1 MDLINRSILPLMIA
15 RMRQDRILAVTGS
28 RQTGKTTL
36 CERQLPESRQQA
48 HSYITFDDPEERLR
62 FQKAPLA
69 VLEAQDTPLVIL
81 DEVQK
86 APSLFDPLKVVADN
100 NARKNRLQTF
110 ILTGSS
116 QLLLVKSIRETLA
129 GRTALFNLHPFSL
142 PELLSGDKAP
152 LLDRLW
158 AGDVFLSDEAK
169 RLLTISPQVTRRM
182 RVIRDLHRKWG
193 GFPVVWQ
200 REDEADRINWLKDYR
215 KTYLERDLTDA
226 GQVAD
231 LDAFVL
237 AQKLLCARTASLLS
251 VSEVARDAGLAVNT
265 VRRYIHLLSM
275 TFQCVLLAP
284 YYENV
289 GKRLIKSPKIYFTD
303 PGVIRVIL
311 GERSVNEGAW
321 YESWVFSELLKWRQ
335 RQPVEPEL
343 FFYRTGGGM
352 EVDFL
357 IAAPG
362 RLLPVEVKSHDRVT
376 SADGRSVETFLKSH
390 SDESGIGLV
399 IYPGNDIGEIR
410 RDVWALPDWYLFPF
424 LTN

>member
-1 MDLINRSILPLMIA
+1 MSLINRSILPLMIS
-15 RMRQDRILAVTGS
+15 RMRQDRILAVTGA

-36 CERQLPESRQQA
+36 CERQLPENTQQDHA
-48 HSYITFDDPEERLR
+48 YITFDDPEERLR
-62 FQKAPLA
+62 FQRSPLA
-69 VLEAQDTPLVIL
+69 VLESLDAPLVIL

-86 APSLFDPLKVVADN
+86 IPSLFDPLKIAADN
-100 NARKNRLQTF
+100 ALKKERKQTF

-116 QLLLVKSIRETLA
+116 QLLLVKSIRESLA

-142 PELLSGDKAP
+142 PELLGGDKEP

-158 AGDVFLSDEAK
+158 AGDVSLPDEAK
-169 RLLTISPQVTRRM
+169 RLLTLSPQETRRM
-182 RVIRDLHRKWG
+182 RTIRDLHRKWG
-193 GFPVVWQ
+193 GFPPVWQ
-200 REDEADRINWLKDYR
+200 REDETDKTNWLKDYR

-231 LDAFVL
+231 LDAFAL
-237 AQKLLCARTASLLS
+237 TQKLLCSRTASLLS
-251 VSEVARDAGLAVNT
+251 VSEVARDAGLAANT
-265 VRRYIHLLSM
+265 VKRYIHLLAM
-275 TFQCVLLAP
+275 TFQCVLLVP

-335 RQPVEPEL
+335 RQSVEPEL
-343 FFYRTGGGM
+343 FFYRTSGGL
-352 EVDFL
+352 EIDFL
-357 IAAPG
+357 VAAPG
-362 RLLPVEVKSHDRVT
+362 RLLPVEVKSHERAT
-376 SADGRSVETFLKSH
+376 SADGRSMETFLKSRG
-390 SDESGIGLV
+390 EGSGIGLV

-410 RDVWALPDWYLFPF
+410 RNVWAVPDWYLFG
-424 LTN
+424 

>member
-1 MDLINRSILPLMIA
+1 M
-15 RMRQDRILAVTGS
+15 
-28 RQTGKTTL
+28 
-36 CERQLPESRQQA
+36 QQA
-48 HSYITFDDPEERLR
+48 HAYITFDDPEERLR
-62 FQKAPLA
+62 FQRSPLA
-69 VLEAQDTPLVIL
+69 ILESLEAPLVIL

-86 APSLFDPLKVVADN
+86 IPSLFDPLKAVADN
-100 NARKNRLQTF
+100 NARKERKQTF

-142 PELLSGDKAP
+142 PELLGGDKAP

-158 AGDVFLSDEAK
+158 AGDVSLSDEAK
-169 RLLTISPQVTRRM
+169 RLLTLSPQETRRM
-182 RVIRDLHRKWG
+182 RAIRDLHRKWG
-193 GFPVVWQ
+193 GFPPVWQ
-200 REDEADRINWLKDYR
+200 REDETDKINWLKDYR

-231 LDAFVL
+231 LDAFAL

-265 VRRYIHLLSM
+265 VKRYIHLLSM

-335 RQPVEPEL
+335 RQPVL
-343 FFYRTGGGM
+343 SQISRRW
-352 EVDFL
+352 DWNR
-357 IAAPG
+357 PG
-362 RLLPVEVKSHDRVT
+362 DLSGKRNRRGQAERM
-376 SADGRSVETFLKSH
+376 GRA
-390 SDESGIGLV
+390 GLV
-399 IYPGNDIGEIR
+399 S
-410 RDVWALPDWYLFPF
+410 LSFPEEWIAHV
-424 LTN
+424 

>member
-1 MDLINRSILPLMIA
+1 MDLLNRSILPLMVH
-15 RMRQDRILAVTGS
+15 RMRQDRILAVTGA

-36 CERQLPESRQQA
+36 CERQLPESVRQTYA
-48 HSYITFDDPEERLR
+48 YITFDDPEERLR
-62 FQKAPLA
+62 FQRSHLA
-69 VLEAQDTPLVIL
+69 VLESLDAPLVIL

-86 APSLFDPLKVVADN
+86 MPSLFDPLKAAADA
-100 NARKNRLQTF
+100 NARKEKKQTYV
-110 ILTGSS
+110 LTGSS

-142 PELLSGDKAP
+142 PELLGGETAP

-158 AGDVFLSDEAK
+158 AGGVSLPDEAK

-182 RVIRDLHRKWG
+182 RASRDLHRKWG
-193 GFPVVWQ
+193 GFPPVWQ
-200 REDEADRINWLKDYR
+200 REDEADKINWLKDYR

-231 LDAFVL
+231 LDAFAL

-251 VSEVARDAGLAVNT
+251 VSEAARDAGLAVNT
-265 VRRYIHLLSM
+265 MKRYIHLLSM

-284 YYENV
+284 YHENV

-311 GERSVNEGAW
+311 GERSVTEGAL
-321 YESWVFSELLKWRQ
+321 YESWVFSELMKWRQ

-343 FFYRTGGGM
+343 FFYRTSGGL

-357 IAAPG
+357 IAAPD
-362 RLLPVEVKSHDRVT
+362 RLLPVEVKSHERVT
-376 SADGRSVETFLKSH
+376 SADGRSVETFLKSRG
-390 SDESGIGLV
+390 DGPGIGLV
-399 IYPGNDIGEIR
+399 IYPGNDMGEIR
-410 RDVWALPDWYLFPF
+410 RNVWAIPDWYLFP
-424 LTN
+424 